1 MRVATATLP
10 AAKPRAVVVGGGWA
24 GFGAAWNL
32 SKTGG
37 FGVTLVDGSPDPGG
51 VAGKLG
57 ESSIE
62 LGVKG
67 CWRHYGNI
75 RRLLDNELELP
86 VRDIYND
93 FSETAFYSKRG
104 LEVVAPVFGEL
115 PRLPA
120 PLGTLVYSLNKF
132 TELPINERL
141 TAFPLTQALLE
152 FDLDEESYSA
162 YDSLS
167 FEALCKRAKVS
178 DALYDT
184 FLAPILLALLF
195 VPPKDLS
202 AAAALSVLSNYALS
216 HQSDFDVQWP
226 RVPPSEIFLKWKRLL
241 EESRGAKFLNST
253 FVRRVLLSDNGKE
266 VRGVEIDDGSGSTR
280 ELGAEVVVLA
290 AGANAMPKI
299 VTASGLESIRG
310 LQRVHELSCSA
321 VTATRFEID
330 GEPMPLRY
338 PSNVWSTG
346 GEVAGTFYDIGA
358 LRGGRPGVVLEVDTY
373 NAADLLGLS
382 DGDLESR
389 GREVLSLENSAY
401 GTSSGRVQAT
411 ARVRNA
417 ALRWTPG
424 SHGAT
429 PQLSPEGAPRGLLVA
444 GDLVRNGPGDFG
456 SHLGARGL
464 SQEKS
469 LVTGLR
475 AGMVAAEAFLGKDAS
490 RLIKPPLHV
499 EPDEP
504 HISAA
509 KAALTK
515 ARASGL
521 LPNNL
526 FIH

>member
-1 MRVATATLP
+1 
-10 AAKPRAVVVGGGWA
+10 
-24 GFGAAWNL
+24 
-32 SKTGG
+32 
-37 FGVTLVDGSPDPGG
+37 
-51 VAGKLG
+51 
-57 ESSIE
+57 
-62 LGVKG
+62 
-67 CWRHYGNI
+67 
-75 RRLLDNELELP
+75 
-86 VRDIYND
+86 
-93 FSETAFYSKRG
+93 
-104 LEVVAPVFGEL
+104 
-115 PRLPA
+115 
-120 PLGTLVYSLNKF
+120 
-132 TELPINERL
+132 
-141 TAFPLTQALLE
+141 
-152 FDLDEESYSA
+152 
-162 YDSLS
+162 
-167 FEALCKRAKVS
+167 
-178 DALYDT
+178 
-184 FLAPILLALLF
+184 
-195 VPPKDLS
+195 
-202 AAAALSVLSNYALS
+202 
-216 HQSDFDVQWP
+216 
-226 RVPPSEIFLKWKRLL
+226 
-241 EESRGAKFLNST
+241 
-253 FVRRVLLSDNGKE
+253 
-266 VRGVEIDDGSGSTR
+266 
-280 ELGAEVVVLA
+280 
-290 AGANAMPKI
+290 MPKI